1 MEVLHEDGAPFE
13 PCVRFQLIKGK
24 IKSKKGVTPVI
35 RSLVLEFPTGVAET
49 VGVSD
54 FLNAGT
60 KKNAPTFK
68 RNVRLDTRASGF
80 WVNGDKQCVTGRSW
94 VFAGT
99 VPLALRE
106 CTVEETATF
115 LGRDVV
121 GADTQMEGGEEE
133 GEGEEEEG

>member
-13 PCVRFQLIKGK
+13 PRVRFQLIKGK
-24 IKSKKGVTPVI
+24 IYSEKGVTPVI
-35 RSLVLEFPTGVAET
+35 RTLDLEFSQTVAET
-49 VGVSD
+49 VGAAG
-54 FLNAGT
+54 FLNKGT
-60 KKNAPTFK
+60 TKNAPTFK

-80 WVNGDKQCVTGRSW
+80 WVDGDKQCVTDRTW
-94 VFAGT
+94 AFAGR

-115 LGRDVV
+115 LGRVVV

>member
-1 MEVLHEDGAPFE
+1 VEVLHEDGAPFE
-13 PCVRFQLIKGK
+13 PRVRSQLIKGK

-35 RSLVLEFPTGVAET
+35 RTLDLEFPEGVAET
-49 VGVSD
+49 VSVSG

-60 KKNAPTFK
+60 TKNAPTFK

-80 WVNGDKQCVTGRSW
+80 WVDGDKQCVTGRSW
-94 VFAGT
+94 AFAGT

-115 LGRDVV
+115 LGRVVV